1 MPGPVVNAVE
11 TILNKLTDGLHET
24 TRLNKRPIRHVE
36 PDPIEMLSLRDK
48 GVKID
53 FLDAYHPESE
63 PLKTAAFIDSTLDEA
78 AKLILKMN
86 EGTFFSISGTFDNFY
101 WILYSTD
108 W

>member
-36 PDPIEMLSLRDK
+36 PDPVELLSLRDK

-63 PLKTAAFIDSTLDEA
+63 SLKTAAFIDSTLDEA
-78 AKLILKMN
+78 AKLIIKMN
-86 EGTFFSISGTFDNFY
+86 EGKNFAFFPFNCRKIVF
-101 WILYSTD
+101 
-108 W
+108 